1 MSKSR
6 KEQKETL
13 RKRCRTLL
21 ALSLAVLC
29 LTLHAYGQQ
38 PAGKKKQ
45 TMKVTLLHAD
55 RTVQKESM
63 KDVQILEG
71 NVEFL
76 YDSIYMSCD
85 TAYNYNQRNFFE
97 AFGNVKM
104 NQGDT
109 LFLYGDYLYYDGD
122 QRLVQ
127 VRENV
132 RMENRNVVLL
142 TDSLDYD
149 RVYNLGYYF
158 DGGKL
163 IDSTNVLTSVW
174 GEYSP
179 ESKTATFNYDV
190 RLENPQFTLTSDT
203 LIYHTVTKI
212 ANIVGPSEI
221 DNGENHIYSESGY
234 YHTNEGFAYL
244 LDRSVLSNQ
253 GKTLVGDSV
262 YYDEKL
268 QYGEAFG
275 NVRMNDKENQVM
287 LMGEYCFSDEQT
299 GYAFVTDRAVAV
311 EYSQGDSLFMH
322 GDTLKLVTFHI
333 DTDSM
338 YRQMQ
343 AYRKVRFYRTDL
355 QGVCDSLV
363 FNSTDSCLTMYYDP
377 VLWNGPQQLLGE
389 EIKVFMNDS
398 TIDWVHIVNQAL
410 TVEEK
415 DSIHYNQ
422 VAGTE
427 MKFHFK
433 GKDIHWAEVVGNV
446 QSIFYPEDEDSV
458 MMGMNF
464 IEASRLDLYR
474 KDGKMER
481 IVFHTQPK
489 GVFTP
494 MMLIDLQKTKLSNF
508 AWFGYMRPTDK
519 ADIFNWRGKKSGEEL
534 KRIPRKSVPLPKLD
548 RPQTNVQPAETPAP
562 EEKAEEP
569 DVPTEETSE
578 ESPGKTP
585 EA

>member
-1 MSKSR
+1 MRGIVWKIAVVVMV
-6 KEQKETL
+6 TL
-13 RKRCRTLL
+13 VWECPMRLL
-21 ALSLAVLC
+21 A
-29 LTLHAYGQQ
+29 QQ
-38 PAGKKKQ
+38 SRQEGKKP
-45 TMKVTLLHAD
+45 MKVTLLHAD

-85 TAYNYNQRNFFE
+85 TAYNYNKRNYFE

-158 DGGKL
+158 NGGTL
-163 IDSTNVLTSVW
+163 MDSTNVLTSEW
-174 GEYSP
+174 GEYAP
-179 ESKTATFNYDV
+179 ATKVAIFNYDV

-203 LIYHTVTKI
+203 LLYNTVTKV
-212 ANIVGPSEI
+212 ANIVGPSDI
-221 DNGENHIYSESGY
+221 DSGESHIYSELGY
-234 YHTNEGFAYL
+234 YHTHEGFAYL
-244 LDRSVLSNQ
+244 LDRSVLTNQ
-253 GKTLVGDSV
+253 GKRLVGDSV
-262 YYDEKL
+262 YYNEQAK
-268 QYGEAFG
+268 YGEAFG
-275 NVRMNDKENQVM
+275 NVKMDDRENKVM
-287 LMGEYCFSDEQT
+287 LTGEYCYSNELT
-299 GYAFVTDRAVAV
+299 GYAYATDRAVAI
-311 EYSQGDSLFMH
+311 EYSQGDSLYMH

-343 AYRKVRFYRTDL
+343 AYRKVRFYRTDV

-377 VLWNGPQQLLGE
+377 VLWNGGQQLLGE
-389 EIKVFMNDS
+389 EIKVYMNDS
-398 TIDWVHIVNQAL
+398 TIDWAHIINQAL

-422 VAGTE
+422 VAGKE
-427 MKFHFK
+427 MKFYFK
-433 GKDIHWAEVVGNV
+433 GKDIYMAEVIGNV

-464 IEASRLDLYR
+464 IEASRLNLYR
-474 KDGKMER
+474 KEGKMER

-494 MMLIDLQKTKLSNF
+494 MLLIEPDKMKLANF
-508 AWFGYMRPTDK
+508 AWFGYMRPLNK
-519 ADIFNWRGKKSGEEL
+519 QDIFHWRGKKSGEEL
-534 KRIPRKSVPLPKLD
+534 KRMPRREVPLPTLK
-548 RPQTNVQPAETPAP
+548 RT
-562 EEKAEEP
+562 K
-569 DVPTEETSE
+569 
-578 ESPGKTP
+578 
-585 EA
+585 

>member
-1 MSKSR
+1 MRQMRGIVWKIAVVVTVALLWGGAMR
-6 KEQKETL
+6 
-13 RKRCRTLL
+13 LL
-21 ALSLAVLC
+21 A
-29 LTLHAYGQQ
+29 QQ
-38 PAGKKKQ
+38 SRQEGKKP
-45 TMKVTLLHAD
+45 MKVTLLHAD

-85 TAYNYNQRNFFE
+85 TAYNYNKRNYFE

-158 DGGKL
+158 NGGTL
-163 IDSTNVLTSVW
+163 MDSTNVLTSEW
-174 GEYSP
+174 GEYAP
-179 ESKTATFNYDV
+179 ATKVAIFNYDV

-203 LIYHTVTKI
+203 LLYNTVTKV
-212 ANIVGPSEI
+212 ANIVGPSDI
-221 DNGENHIYSESGY
+221 DSGESHIYSELGY
-234 YHTNEGFAYL
+234 YHTHEGFAYL
-244 LDRSVLSNQ
+244 LDRSVLTNQ
-253 GKTLVGDSV
+253 GKRLVGDSV
-262 YYDEKL
+262 YYDERAK
-268 QYGEAFG
+268 YGEAFG
-275 NVRMNDKENQVM
+275 NVKMDDRENKVM
-287 LMGEYCFSDEQT
+287 LTGEYCYSNELT
-299 GYAFVTDRAVAV
+299 GYAYATDRAVAI
-311 EYSQGDSLFMH
+311 EYAQGDSLYMH

-343 AYRKVRFYRTDL
+343 AYRKVRFYRTDV

-377 VLWNGPQQLLGE
+377 VLWNGGQQLLGE
-389 EIKVFMNDS
+389 EIKVYMNDS
-398 TIDWVHIVNQAL
+398 TIDWAHIVNQAL

-422 VAGTE
+422 VAGKE
-427 MKFHFK
+427 MKFYFK
-433 GKDIHWAEVVGNV
+433 GKDIYMAEVIGNV

-464 IEASRLDLYR
+464 IEASRLNLYR
-474 KDGKMER
+474 KEGKMER

-494 MMLIDLQKTKLSNF
+494 MLLIEPDKMKLANF
-508 AWFGYMRPTDK
+508 AWFGYMRPLNK
-519 ADIFNWRGKKSGEEL
+519 QDIFHWRGKKSGEEL
-534 KRIPRKSVPLPKLD
+534 KRMPRREVPLPTLK
-548 RPQTNVQPAETPAP
+548 RT
-562 EEKAEEP
+562 K
-569 DVPTEETSE
+569 
-578 ESPGKTP
+578 
-585 EA
+585 

>member
-1 MSKSR
+1 MRGIVWKIAVVVTVALLWECPMR
-6 KEQKETL
+6 
-13 RKRCRTLL
+13 LL
-21 ALSLAVLC
+21 A
-29 LTLHAYGQQ
+29 QQ
-38 PAGKKKQ
+38 SRQEGKKP
-45 TMKVTLLHAD
+45 MKVTLLHAD

-85 TAYNYNQRNFFE
+85 TAYNYNKRNYFE

-158 DGGKL
+158 NGGTL
-163 IDSTNVLTSVW
+163 MDSTNVLTSEW
-174 GEYSP
+174 GEYAP
-179 ESKTATFNYDV
+179 ATKVAIFNYDV

-203 LIYHTVTKI
+203 LLYNTVTKV
-212 ANIVGPSEI
+212 ANIVGPSDI
-221 DNGENHIYSESGY
+221 DSGESHIYSELGY
-234 YHTNEGFAYL
+234 YHTHEGFAYL
-244 LDRSVLSNQ
+244 LDRSVLTNQ
-253 GKTLVGDSV
+253 GKRLVGDSV
-262 YYDEKL
+262 YYDERAK
-268 QYGEAFG
+268 YGEAFG
-275 NVRMNDKENQVM
+275 NVKMDDRENKVM
-287 LMGEYCFSDEQT
+287 LTGEYCYSNELT
-299 GYAFVTDRAVAV
+299 GYAYATDRAVAI
-311 EYSQGDSLFMH
+311 EYAQGDSLYMH

-343 AYRKVRFYRTDL
+343 AYRKVRFYRTDV

-377 VLWNGPQQLLGE
+377 VLWNGGQQLLGE
-389 EIKVFMNDS
+389 EIKVYMNDS
-398 TIDWVHIVNQAL
+398 TIDWAHIVNQAL

-422 VAGTE
+422 VAGKE
-427 MKFHFK
+427 MKFYFK
-433 GKDIHWAEVVGNV
+433 GKDIYMAEVIGNV

-464 IEASRLDLYR
+464 IEASRLNLYR
-474 KDGKMER
+474 KEGKMER

-494 MMLIDLQKTKLSNF
+494 MLLIEPDKMKLANF
-508 AWFGYMRPTDK
+508 AWFGYMRPLNK
-519 ADIFNWRGKKSGEEL
+519 QDIFHWRGKKSGEEL
-534 KRIPRKSVPLPKLD
+534 KRMPRREVPLPTLK
-548 RPQTNVQPAETPAP
+548 RT
-562 EEKAEEP
+562 K
-569 DVPTEETSE
+569 
-578 ESPGKTP
+578 
-585 EA
+585 

>member
-1 MSKSR
+1 MRQMRGIVWKIAVVV
-6 KEQKETL
+6 TV
-13 RKRCRTLL
+13 TLL
-21 ALSLAVLC
+21 WECPMRLLA
-29 LTLHAYGQQ
+29 QQ
-38 PAGKKKQ
+38 ARQEGKKP
-45 TMKVTLLHAD
+45 MKVTLLHAD

-85 TAYNYNQRNFFE
+85 TAYNYNKRNYFE

-158 DGGKL
+158 NGGTL
-163 IDSTNVLTSVW
+163 MDSTNVLTSEW
-174 GEYSP
+174 GEYAP
-179 ESKTATFNYDV
+179 ATKVAIFNYDV

-203 LIYHTVTKI
+203 LLYNTVTKV
-212 ANIVGPSEI
+212 ANIVGPSDI
-221 DNGENHIYSESGY
+221 DSGESHIYSELGY
-234 YHTNEGFAYL
+234 YHTHEGFAYL
-244 LDRSVLSNQ
+244 LDRSVLTNQ
-253 GKTLVGDSV
+253 GKRLVGDSV
-262 YYDEKL
+262 YYDERAK
-268 QYGEAFG
+268 YGEAFG
-275 NVRMNDKENQVM
+275 NVKMDDRENKVM
-287 LMGEYCFSDEQT
+287 LTGEYCYSNELT
-299 GYAFVTDRAVAV
+299 GYAYATDRAVAI
-311 EYSQGDSLFMH
+311 EYAQGDSLYMH

-338 YRQMQ
+338 FRQMQ
-343 AYRKVRFYRTDL
+343 AYRKVRFYRTDV

-377 VLWNGPQQLLGE
+377 VLWNGGQQLLGE
-389 EIKVFMNDS
+389 EIKVYMNDS
-398 TIDWVHIVNQAL
+398 TIDWAHIVNQAL

-422 VAGTE
+422 VAGKE
-427 MKFHFK
+427 MKFYFK
-433 GKDIHWAEVVGNV
+433 GKDIYMAEVIGNV

-464 IEASRLDLYR
+464 IEASRLNLYR
-474 KDGKMER
+474 KGGKMER

-494 MMLIDLQKTKLSNF
+494 MLLIESDKMKLANF
-508 AWFGYMRPTDK
+508 AWFGYMRPLNK
-519 ADIFNWRGKKSGEEL
+519 QDIFHWRGKKSGEEL
-534 KRIPRKSVPLPKLD
+534 KRMPRREVPLPTLK
-548 RPQTNVQPAETPAP
+548 RT
-562 EEKAEEP
+562 K
-569 DVPTEETSE
+569 
-578 ESPGKTP
+578 
-585 EA
+585 

>member
-1 MSKSR
+1 MRQMRGIVWKIAVVVMV
-6 KEQKETL
+6 TL
-13 RKRCRTLL
+13 VWECPMRLL
-21 ALSLAVLC
+21 A
-29 LTLHAYGQQ
+29 QQ
-38 PAGKKKQ
+38 SRQEGKKP
-45 TMKVTLLHAD
+45 MKVTLLHAD

-85 TAYNYNQRNFFE
+85 TAYNYNKRNYFE

-158 DGGKL
+158 NGGTL
-163 IDSTNVLTSVW
+163 MDSTNVLTSEW
-174 GEYSP
+174 GEYAP
-179 ESKTATFNYDV
+179 ATKVAIFNYDV

-203 LIYHTVTKI
+203 LLYNTVTKV
-212 ANIVGPSEI
+212 ANIVGPSDI
-221 DNGENHIYSESGY
+221 DSGESHIYSELGY
-234 YHTNEGFAYL
+234 YHTHEGFAYL
-244 LDRSVLSNQ
+244 LDRSVLTNQ
-253 GKTLVGDSV
+253 GKRLVGDSV
-262 YYDEKL
+262 YYNEQAK
-268 QYGEAFG
+268 YGEAFG
-275 NVRMNDKENQVM
+275 NVKMDDRENKVM
-287 LMGEYCFSDEQT
+287 LTGEYCYSNELT
-299 GYAFVTDRAVAV
+299 GYAYATDRAVAI
-311 EYSQGDSLFMH
+311 EYSQGDSLYMH

-343 AYRKVRFYRTDL
+343 AYRKVRFYRTDV

-377 VLWNGPQQLLGE
+377 VLWNGGQQLLGE
-389 EIKVFMNDS
+389 EIKVYMNDS
-398 TIDWVHIVNQAL
+398 TIDWAHIINQAL

-422 VAGTE
+422 VAGKE
-427 MKFHFK
+427 MKFYFK
-433 GKDIHWAEVVGNV
+433 GKDIYMAEVIGNV

-464 IEASRLDLYR
+464 IEASRLNLYR
-474 KDGKMER
+474 KEGKMER

-494 MMLIDLQKTKLSNF
+494 MLLIEPDKMKLANF
-508 AWFGYMRPTDK
+508 AWFGYMRPLNK
-519 ADIFNWRGKKSGEEL
+519 QDIFHWRGKKSGEEL
-534 KRIPRKSVPLPKLD
+534 KRMPRREVPLPTLK
-548 RPQTNVQPAETPAP
+548 RT
-562 EEKAEEP
+562 K
-569 DVPTEETSE
+569 
-578 ESPGKTP
+578 
-585 EA
+585 